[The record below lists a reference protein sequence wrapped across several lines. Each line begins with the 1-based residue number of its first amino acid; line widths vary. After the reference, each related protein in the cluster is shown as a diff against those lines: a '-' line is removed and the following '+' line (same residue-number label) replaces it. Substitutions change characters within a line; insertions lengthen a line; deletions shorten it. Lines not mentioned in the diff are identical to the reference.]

1 MPFTMQPK
9 ISYWHV
15 PKFAEML
22 FNIGENRSNKDYR
35 IGIGFIKKI
44 NRSTVQ
50 ITRSDK
56 NGDYQTIIKISDL
69 DYNYC
74 WLPKMVFGYE
84 YQVCFRYNTAARGPI
99 QSDNAARGPIQ
110 SDNAARGPIQSNTAA
125 RGSIQQQDIAAR
137 GSIQQQDTIFS
148 DIRLCGMC
156 TRISKSNSGIPY
168 GFIKHALFSNNLYFR
183 IIDIDRSPY
192 VNDNVDQ
199 ISVGD
204 WVAFR
209 VGSQR
214 KSGSGR
220 YWAMRI
226 CKL

>member
-1 MPFTMQPK
+1 MQPK

-15 PKFAEML
+15 PKFAERL
-22 FNIGENRSNKDYR
+22 FNIGGNRSNKDYR

-44 NRSTVQ
+44 NKSTVQ

-84 YQVCFRYNTAARGPI
+84 YQVCFRY
-99 QSDNAARGPIQ
+99 S
-110 SDNAARGPIQSNTAA
+110 TAA
-125 RGSIQQQDIAAR
+125 RGSIQQQDIAARGPIQQQDTAAR